1 MLPFSIRNL
10 TVAVLAAIIAGCGGG
25 GGGGGGGEAPPPPVA
40 LIDTDKD
47 GVADSADAAAN
58 DPLCSAASDASNGI
72 CYLRTL
78 ASSRLKIVGN
88 ADGKIVFN
96 SEDDALRLYTYDLK
110 TKHFLGRVN
119 MSGFTPTTYAYSADH
134 ARVYVGDTN
143 GKIHSYSESLRES
156 TSIFAS
162 VPGSI
167 NGLVAVGKY
176 LMAQDD
182 TGAWATHHVFDKL
195 GVKVDSK
202 DWNQYSQHYDWNQ
215 ATSTLYY
222 FRDGSSPNDL
232 MFEVI
237 DQASGKITLSGESP
251 YHGSYSITGPVR
263 SNAAGTKVLL
273 GSGDIYAAPGLLWQ
287 GNVGTTPTDAAWIA
301 NGELLTLS
309 PSANKTR
316 LTRFDATRT
325 KVEELLVDG
334 EVLGVSI
341 IGSANYLVVKKATHI
356 EFVNYVP
363 SNDTDGDGV
372 ANLAD
377 KFPLDKTAA
386 VDSDND
392 GYPDAFLGSFTAAD
406 STTGLNKDFYPNDAS
421 CHALDQ
427 GDGVNC
433 NAALTTPAYVPDQV
447 FSDGA
452 DTIYLLSRQHGR
464 LYRWSKATGA
474 YLAPLVIGQKVNQAT
489 AVPDVVT
496 LSAEHK
502 RIYFGY
508 QSGLITYISLA
519 GDPRE
524 TPFAVLA
531 TRVGG
536 LASVGNYLLAQDDSG
551 AWASHYIFDSTAKLT
566 DNKEWNY
573 FSRSYAWNPSQSR
586 VYFFS
591 DDSSPNDLMYETI
604 DQATGKI
611 VGNGDSPYHGG
622 YPIKGPIRVSGGGG
636 RIVIGSGNIYS
647 TSDLTIV
654 KALGASF
661 VDAQWL
667 DDGSLVV
674 IESIGTGSTKVTL
687 YNASL
692 AMVKNQVFP
701 GAPQA
706 LVKTGGSIFAV
717 TGVGGKPMINFFVP

>member
-1 MLPFSIRNL
+1 MFLFPIRNL
-10 TVAVLAAIIAGCGGG
+10 TAAVLAATIAGCGGG
-25 GGGGGGGEAPPPPVA
+25 GGGGGDTLPPPVA
-40 LIDTDKD
+40 IIDTDKD
-47 GVADSADAAAN
+47 GVADSADAAPN
-58 DPLCSAASDASNGI
+58 DPLCAAASDASNGI
-72 CYLRTL
+72 CHLRTL

-119 MSGFTPTTYAYSADH
+119 ISGYTPKTYAYSADH
-134 ARVYVGDTN
+134 ARVYVGDTD
-143 GKIHSYSESLRES
+143 GKIHSYSESLQES
-156 TSIFAS
+156 ATIFAS
-162 VPGSI
+162 VPASV

-182 TGAWATHHVFDKL
+182 TGAWESHHLFDKF
-195 GVKVDSK
+195 GAKVDSK
-202 DWNQYSQHYDWNQ
+202 DWNYYSRHYDWNQ
-215 ATSTLYY
+215 ATSTLYF
-222 FRDGSSPNDL
+222 FRDNSSPNDL

-237 DQASGKITLSGESP
+237 DQATGKITSSGESP
-251 YHGSYSITGPVR
+251 YHGSYSITGPIR
-263 SNAAGTKVLL
+263 SNPAGTKVLL
-273 GSGDIYAAPGLLWQ
+273 GSGDIYAAPGLTWQ
-287 GNVGTTPTDAAWIA
+287 GNIGTPPADAVWIA
-301 NGELLTLS
+301 NDELLTLS
-309 PSANKTR
+309 PSADKTR
-316 LTRFDATRT
+316 LTRFSADRT

-341 IGSANYLVVKKATHI
+341 IGSANYLVVKKATHVEI
-356 EFVNYVP
+356 VNYVP
-363 SNDTDGDGV
+363 SDDTDGDGV

-406 STTGLNKDFYPNDAS
+406 STTGLSKDVYPNDAS

-427 GDGVNC
+427 GDGINC

-452 DTIYLLSRQHGR
+452 GTIYLLSRQNGR
-464 LYRWSKATGA
+464 LYRWSKAAGR

-489 AVPDVVT
+489 AMPDAAT
-496 LSAEHK
+496 LSAEHN

-508 QSGLITYISLA
+508 KSGQITYISLA
-519 GDPRE
+519 GDSSE
-524 TPFAVLA
+524 TPFAVVAAGVRGLA
-531 TRVGG
+531 T
-536 LASVGNYLLAQDDSG
+536 VGNYLLAQDDTG
-551 AWASHYIFDSTAKLT
+551 AWASHYIFDSAAKLM

-586 VYFFS
+586 VYFFR
-591 DDSSPNDLMYETI
+591 DDTSPNDLMYETI

-611 VGNGDSPYHGG
+611 VGNGDSPYHGD
-622 YPIKGPIRVSGGGG
+622 YPINGPIRVSGGGG
-636 RIVIGSGNIYS
+636 RIVIGSGYIYS

-654 KALGASF
+654 KSLGSSF

-667 DDGSLVV
+667 DDGSLVT

-687 YNASL
+687 YNAGL
-692 AMVKNQVFP
+692 AIVKNQVFA
-701 GAPQA
+701 GAPHA
-706 LVKTGGSIFAV
+706 LVKTGGRIYAV